1 MRHTG
6 FRDKDIACLDS
17 IVHSSEAEETLAL
30 EGIANLKE
38 GMSMQVIPPPARP
51 DKSPPHNLTLEA
63 AQA

>member
-6 FRDKDIACLDS
+6 FRDKDIAHMNS
-17 IVHSSEAEETLAL
+17 IVHSSEAEEALTL

-51 DKSPPHNLTLEA
+51 NKAPTHNLTLKA
-63 AQA
+63 TQA